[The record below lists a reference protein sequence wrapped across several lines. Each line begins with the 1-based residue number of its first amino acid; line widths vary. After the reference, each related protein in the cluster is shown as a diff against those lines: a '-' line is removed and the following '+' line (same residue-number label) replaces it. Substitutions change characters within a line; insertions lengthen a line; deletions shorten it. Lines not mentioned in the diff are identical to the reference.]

1 MNKSRVK
8 SMKKFWLV
16 LALAM
21 FCLGVA
27 SLWEYSLNDWSIDK
41 KLFLFQERLKFEEKR
56 IDDQLRKL
64 DEYRGKQKIEWKSSQ
79 TVLVGFHGDQLA
91 EISSVDTEGMD

>member
-1 MNKSRVK
+1 MNKARVK

-16 LALAM
+16 LSLAM
-21 FCLGVA
+21 FCLAVA
-27 SLWEYSLNDWSIDK
+27 SLWEYSLNDWSVDK

-64 DEYRGKQKIEWKSSQ
+64 DHE
-79 TVLVGFHGDQLA
+79 A
-91 EISSVDTEGMD
+91 ERQNPE

>member
-1 MNKSRVK
+1 MNKARVK

-16 LALAM
+16 LSLAM
-21 FCLGVA
+21 FCLVVA
-27 SLWEYSLNDWSIDK
+27 SLWEYSLNDWSVDK

-64 DEYRGKQKIEWKSSQ
+64 DHEAERQNPEWKGK
-79 TVLVGFHGDQLA
+79 L
-91 EISSVDTEGMD
+91 E